1 MRRSDCEVTDQLR
14 TGLRKGCMMF
24 WKKTGKRFITAV
36 LAFALVLGSSFTS
49 LAVGPGENPA
59 AAGELR
65 GVWISYLDWNRL
77 PKEETAF
84 QEAVDSMMD
93 NCVSKGLNT
102 VFVHV
107 RPDGD
112 AMYPSS
118 YFPWSKFAS
127 GKQGQDP
134 GYDPLAY
141 FISSAHRRGL
151 KFHAWIN
158 PYRITGYLNRY
169 SDLSSDNPA
178 IAWQNDGDTSND
190 RCVLLHEGE
199 FYYNP
204 SIPAVRERIVKGVEE
219 VVNGYDVDGIHFDDY
234 FYPSVNDSNPEKW
247 FDKPE
252 YDCYSGNLSIAEWR
266 RNNVNL
272 LIKDVYG
279 SIKSRK
285 PDVSFGISPE
295 GYLTHLRLNTRLYAD
310 VDTWV
315 AEEGYL
321 DYVMPQIYWG
331 FEAKTADGQA
341 APYAYETCLNDWLR
355 LTEKSH
361 VTLYVGLALYKT
373 GTNAKDNNETPEWLR
388 RKDIMKRQVLAGR
401 DSGRVKG
408 YCFYDYSSLD
418 RETAK
423 EEVEAVTELFR

>member
-1 MRRSDCEVTDQLR
+1 MMVKTVKIRNRER
-14 TGLRKGCMMF
+14 IMHFKGK
-24 WKKTGKRFITAV
+24 WKIP
-36 LAFALVLGSSFTS
+36 LAALLALVLMFGSSFLI
-49 LAVGPGENPA
+49 LAAGPGDEA
-59 AAGELR
+59 VQTGELR

-77 PKEETAF
+77 PKEEQDF
-84 QEAVDSMMD
+84 RKAVDSMMD
-93 NCVSKGLNT
+93 NCVNKGLNA

-112 AMYPSS
+112 ALYPSE

-141 FISSAHRRGL
+141 FISSAHERGL

-169 SDLSSDNPA
+169 SDLSDDNPV

-204 SIPAVRERIVKGVEE
+204 AVPAVRERIVKGVEE

-234 FYPSVNDSNPEKW
+234 FYPSVDDGNPQKW

-252 YDCYSGNLSIAEWR
+252 YDRSGSSLPIEEWR

-272 LIKDVYG
+272 LIKDVYRT
-279 SIKSRK
+279 IKSRK
-285 PDVSFGISPE
+285 PNVSFGISPE
-295 GYLTHLRLNTRLYAD
+295 GYLTHLRLDTRLFAD

-315 AEEGYL
+315 GETGYL
-321 DYVMPQIYWG
+321 DYIMPQIYWG
-331 FEAKTADGQA
+331 FEAKTAGGST
-341 APYAYETCLNDWLR
+341 APYAFANCLNDWVE
-355 LTEKSH
+355 LTKDSH

-373 GTNAKDNNETPEWLR
+373 GTGTKDNNETPEWQR
-388 RKDIMKRQVLAGR
+388 YNDIMKRQVLAGR
-401 DSGRVKG
+401 DSGRVSG
-408 YCFYDYSSLD
+408 FCFYDYSSLD
-418 RETAK
+418 RESAR
-423 EEVEAVTELFR
+423 EEVKNVTGLFR

>member
-1 MRRSDCEVTDQLR
+1 MIKMVIIAGAENDPGGNQKRERIMF
-14 TGLRKGCMMF
+14 RKG
-24 WKKTGKRFITAV
+24 KKLLAV
-36 LAFALVLGSSFTS
+36 FLAFVLIAGSSFPVQ
-49 LAVGPGENPA
+49 AYGPGDAIFPG
-59 AAGELR
+59 GELR
-65 GVWISYLDWNRL
+65 GVWISYLDWNQL
-77 PKEETAF
+77 PKEENAF
-84 QEAVDSMMD
+84 REAVDGMMD
-93 NCVSKGLNT
+93 NCVSKGLNA

-112 AMYPSS
+112 AMYPSE

-141 FISSAHRRGL
+141 FVGSAHRRGL

-169 SDLSSDNPA
+169 GDLSADNPA
-178 IAWQNDGDTSND
+178 IAWRTDGDTSND

-204 SIPAVRERIVKGVEE
+204 AVPAVRERIVKGVEE
-219 VVNGYDVDGIHFDDY
+219 VVNNYDVDGIHFDDY
-234 FYPSVNDSNPEKW
+234 FYPSVDDSNPNKW

-252 YDCYSGNLSIAEWR
+252 YDSSGSSLPIAEWR
-266 RNNVNL
+266 RNNVSL
-272 LIKDVYG
+272 LIKDVYRT
-279 SIKSRK
+279 IKSRK

-295 GYLTHLRLNTRLYAD
+295 GYLTHLRLDTRLFAD

-331 FEAKTADGQA
+331 FEAKTAGGSP
-341 APYAYETCLNDWLR
+341 APYAFENCLNDWVE
-355 LTEKSH
+355 LTKDSH
-361 VTLYVGLALYKT
+361 VTLYTGLALYKT
-373 GTNAKDNNETPEWLR
+373 GTAAKDNNETPEWLR
-388 RKDIMKRQVLAGR
+388 KNDIMKRQVLAGR
-401 DSGRVKG
+401 NSGRVMG
-408 YCFYDYSSLD
+408 FCFYDYSSLD
-418 RETAK
+418 RDSAK
-423 EEVEAVTELFR
+423 EEVRSVTELFR